1 MPIVEARQIS
11 IYLSREI
18 LKIPLSTIGI
28 YFGGRDHTTI
38 IHACNC
44 IKNKIKNEKK
54 VYQLVKQ
61 LNNQLSFAID

>member
-11 IYLSREI
+11 IYLSRDFENPFI
-18 LKIPLSTIGI
+18 DYWYL
-28 YFGGRDHTTI
+28 FWWRDHTTI

-54 VYQLVKQ
+54 IYQLVKQ
-61 LNNQLSFAID
+61 LNNQLGFAID

>member
-1 MPIVEARQIS
+1 MQRDFENPFID
-11 IYLSREI
+11 YW
-18 LKIPLSTIGI
+18 I

-44 IKNKIKNEKK
+44 IKIKLKRKK